1 MKFRTV
7 LDRPRDVDIYGLPE
21 NVEVES
27 VRFVIDW
34 EVQIETRE
42 WGIKDFSP
50 VITNIAGEYELET
63 WSGNGNI
70 VSAETVNFDFE
81 PYRENCK
88 FAAELTG
95 FRQLS
100 ISSIVIDLGDESLE
114 VS

>member
-1 MKFRTV
+1 MKFTTI
-7 LDRPRDVDIYGLPE
+7 LDHTRDVDIYGLPE

-34 EVQIETRE
+34 EVQIETRK

-50 VITNIAGEYELET
+50 VVTNITGEYKLAT
-63 WSGNGNI
+63 WDRGGD
-70 VSAETVNFDFE
+70 VVTEETVKFDFE

-88 FAAELTG
+88 FAAELTEY
-95 FRQLS
+95 RQLS
-100 ISSIVIDLGDESLE
+100 ISRLEIDLGDKSLE